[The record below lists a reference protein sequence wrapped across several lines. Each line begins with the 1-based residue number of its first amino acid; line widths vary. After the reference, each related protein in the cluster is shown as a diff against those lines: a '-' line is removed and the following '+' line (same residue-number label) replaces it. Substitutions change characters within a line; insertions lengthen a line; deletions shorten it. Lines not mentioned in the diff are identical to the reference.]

1 MKEGVLSPEEVLEHI
16 TSRFPQGISSVS
28 IRRREQGKK
37 KVPHYTIWIDLD
49 RELLKPAI
57 GALMEIQFPHLSVIA
72 GADLGDA
79 IRLLYIFSTQ
89 FGHEKSECMVTFA
102 VTLPKSDLAVPTI
115 SDLVPGAV
123 FSEREKQEFFGI
135 RVTGIPDGRRLF
147 LPEDFPEGV
156 YPWRKDETGV
166 PEGMV
171 KELWKSGRPTDR
183 PSPPV
188 EERPPGPAGGGESST
203 AAPGKEAP
211 KEGGR

>member
-1 MKEGVLSPEEVLEHI
+1 MKEGILSPEEVLEHI
-16 TSRFPQGISSVS
+16 TSRFPQGVASTS
-28 IRRREQGKK
+28 IRKREQGKK

-72 GADLGDA
+72 GDDLGDA

-102 VTLPKSDLAVPTI
+102 VMLPKSDLTVPTI
-115 SDLVPGAV
+115 SDLIPGAV

-135 RVTGIPDGRRLF
+135 RVTGIPDSRRLF
-147 LPEDFPEGV
+147 LPEDFPAGV

-183 PSPPV
+183 PSPSV
-188 EERPPGPAGGGESST
+188 EARPPGPAGGGESGT

-211 KEGGR
+211 EGGGK